1 MYCTSIPDRPTG
13 KIHKEESM
21 LRKAQ
26 MLMMLG
32 GVLVLLSA
40 QSMAGANVA
49 VGNCLPAY
57 PHFTTIQAAINASP
71 LGGTVLVCP
80 GTYAEQLLI
89 YHPLTLKGVDNN
101 GSNLVLITMPPG
113 GTGNQIYVQA
123 TNVNIS
129 DITVDGSNNGVTA
142 CGQGPTGIYYW
153 LSSGTINHV
162 AVRNHFPSTEI
173 TDCLSGDGIFVGTD
187 NTGASNVTIENS
199 SIHAF
204 QANGI
209 EVRGRGASAIIT
221 KNSIGG
227 NVPGL
232 SGNGIAV
239 WFGGSGTITGNS
251 IINVLEPISFPNFFN
266 AGYGIIVQCSQGVT
280 ASSNTIGDT
289 QAGIVVFS
297 GSNCPSLGYGNGDG
311 NTFLKNTISQ
321 THIFDAF
328 YVCGNY
334 NLVQGNII
342 NSTSEAA
349 VRIDD
354 SCNVGTSGF
363 FNTVSGNTVN
373 EACSTTLVDPAVV
386 GSNTIGSNTTFNVA
400 FDQLV
405 GTVLPAG
412 ECSAAGAPAVVGRG
426 PSVRTQRLT
435 TAR

>member
-1 MYCTSIPDRPTG
+1 VFSTQIPELPTG
-13 KIHKEESM
+13 KNHKEESM

-26 MLMMLG
+26 MIIMLSG
-32 GVLVLLSA
+32 LLVLLSG
-40 QSMAGANVA
+40 QSLAGAFEA
-49 VGNCLPAY
+49 VGTCLPAY

-80 GTYAEQLLI
+80 GTYAEQLTI
-89 YHPLTLKGVDNN
+89 FHPMTLKGVDNN
-101 GSNLVLITMPPG
+101 GSNLAVIAMPSG

-129 DITVDGSNNGVTA
+129 DLTVDGSNNGATV

-162 AVRNHFPSTEI
+162 AVRNHFPSVEI
-173 TDCLSGDGIFVGTD
+173 PDCLSGDGIFVGTD
-187 NTGASNVTIENS
+187 DTGASNVTIENS

-209 EVRGRGASAIIT
+209 EVRGRGASAKIL

-251 IINVLEPISFPNFFN
+251 IINVLEPIAYPNLFN
-266 AGYGIIVQCSQGVT
+266 AGFGIVVQCSQGVT
-280 ASSNTIGDT
+280 ISGNTIGDT
-289 QAGIVVFS
+289 QVGIDIGTFFC
-297 GSNCPSLGYGNGDG
+297 NATTGNGDA
-311 NTFLKNTISQ
+311 NTITKNTISQ
-321 THIFDAF
+321 THIFDAV
-328 YVCGNY
+328 YVCGNF
-334 NLVQGNII
+334 NLVQGNTI
-342 NSTSEAA
+342 NGTSEAA

-354 SCNVGTSGF
+354 TCNVGVSGF

-373 EACSTTLVDPAVV
+373 EACTTTLVDPAVV
-386 GSNTIGSNTTFNVA
+386 GSNTIGSNTTYNVA
-400 FDQLV
+400 SDQLV

-412 ECSAAGAPAVVGRG
+412 QCSAAGAPAVARRLSPVGTR
-426 PSVRTQRLT
+426 R
-435 TAR
+435 